1 VDAQL
6 LRFGGFELDPANF
19 QLRRGEQPL
28 RLERIPMELLLLL
41 AERRGELVLRQEIVE
56 RIWGSHVVLDFDNG
70 LNTAIR
76 KLRHVLGDDPAQPRY
91 IETVPAKGYR
101 FIAAITSLSRH
112 SVAARRAFPSLERNC
127 TNLPVATSS
136 LIGRE
141 RELAEAEELLA
152 SHRLLTLTG
161 PGGSGKTRLALQL
174 AAEMVERFPDGVF
187 WVPLQAIRDPALVE
201 GAISAAVHAD
211 ETLTAYVASKQLL
224 IVLDTFE
231 HLAEAARVVSALV
244 ANTPNAKVL
253 ITSRAPL
260 HLDFEHRYSVE
271 PLPEHDAATLFLE
284 RAQAIAP
291 WFGPTPFVGKI
302 CQRLDG
308 LPLAIE
314 LAAARVTLLP
324 ADELLAR
331 LDRRLPLLTNRSRDA
346 PDRQRT
352 LRATIGWS
360 YDLLDPNE
368 QQVFGRLA
376 VFTGSFSLE
385 AAERICDTDLDT
397 LESLVEKNLVR
408 RWDNGRLC
416 LLDTIREYA
425 VERLD
430 ESPKVDD
437 VHRRHAEFF
446 LAIAENLNLNAG
458 TLEVGKPMRHDIASR
473 EQDNLRSALDWTV
486 ATRAPALGLAIATSV
501 EWFWIMQDP
510 REGMRWFARLL
521 ALPEAERVA
530 LEIRAHALRAYGGAT
545 DIAGD
550 DGAAA
555 RLYEQSL
562 ALFSHLGDE
571 HARAVLLHR
580 LGIQAMRRGEP
591 ERARELVE
599 AGHAIHEK
607 NDDRWGLTQ
616 TIGTLGALAR
626 DSGDNLRAFDLIE
639 KSAALAREVA
649 VPWWE
654 SGMLAEL
661 AQLALNAGRI
671 DEGETRAREALVL
684 ADRIRDRSGRVFGVG
699 LLARIAAERAQFERA
714 GRFWGAI
721 EHEDVGAP
729 LGGWRRH
736 RQRCGERIR
745 ESASPEF
752 ERGYNDG
759 RALSLDDAVALA
771 LAPAEPSGASLTD
784 RPGS

>member
-1 VDAQL
+1 
-6 LRFGGFELDPANF
+6 
-19 QLRRGEQPL
+19 
-28 RLERIPMELLLLL
+28 MELLLLL
-41 AERRGELVLRQEIVE
+41 VERQGQLVLREEIVE
-56 RIWGSHVVLDFDNG
+56 RIWGSDVELDVDNA

-76 KLRHVLGDDPAQPRY
+76 KLRHALRDDPAQARY
-91 IETVPAKGYR
+91 IETVPSKGYC
-101 FIAAITSLSRH
+101 FIAAVTSSPRAPF
-112 SVAARRAFPSLERNC
+112 AARRRMFPPLETLNH
-127 TNLPVATSS
+127 TNLPIHTSS

-141 RELAEAEELLA
+141 RELAEAEGLLA

-161 PGGSGKTRLALQL
+161 PGGCGKTRLALQL
-174 AAEMVERFPDGVF
+174 AAEAVERFPDGVF

-201 GAISAAVHAD
+201 GAIRASVRAED
-211 ETLTAYVASKQLL
+211 TLIAHVASKRLL
-224 IVLDTFE
+224 ILLDNFE
-231 HLAEAARVVSALV
+231 QVVEAAPVVSALI
-244 ANTPNAKVL
+244 AETPNSKVL

-260 HLDFEHRYSVE
+260 HLDLEHLYPVE
-271 PLPEHDAATLFLE
+271 PLPEHDAATLFIE

-291 WFGPTPFVGKI
+291 WFCPTEVVGKI
-302 CQRLDG
+302 CRRLDG

-314 LAAARVTLLP
+314 LAAARVTLLQP
-324 ADELLAR
+324 DELLAR
-331 LDRRLPLLTNRSRDA
+331 LERRLPLLTTRSRDA

-352 LRATIGWS
+352 LRATIEWS

-385 AAERICDTDLDT
+385 AAETVCDTDLDT

-408 RWDNGRLC
+408 RWDSGRLG

-430 ESPKVDD
+430 ESPEVKD
-437 VHRRHAEFF
+437 VRRRHAEFF
-446 LAIAENLNLNAG
+446 LGIAESANLNAG

-473 EQDNLRSALDWTV
+473 EQDNVRGALAWTV
-486 ATRAPALGLAIATSV
+486 ATGAPALGLVIATSV
-501 EWFWIMQDP
+501 EWFWIMHDP

-521 ALPEAERVA
+521 ELPEVDVVA
-530 LEIRAHALRAYGGAT
+530 PEIRAHALRAYGGAT

-550 DGAAA
+550 DEAAA
-555 RLYEQSL
+555 LLYDQSL
-562 ALFSHLGDE
+562 TLFSHLGDE
-571 HARAVLLHR
+571 HGRAVLLHR
-580 LGIQAMRRGEP
+580 LGIQAMRRKEP

-599 AGHAIHEK
+599 AGHAIHER

-626 DSGDNLRAFDLIE
+626 DAGDDARAFELIA
-639 KSAALAREVA
+639 KSASLAREVA

-671 DEGETRAREALVL
+671 DEGETRAREALAL
-684 ADRIRDRSGRVFGVG
+684 ANRIRDRGGRVFGVG
-699 LLARIAAERAQFERA
+699 LFARLAAERAQPERA
-714 GRFWGAI
+714 GRLWGAI
-721 EHEDVGAP
+721 EHENVGAP

-736 RQRCGERIR
+736 RERCEERMR
-745 ESASPEF
+745 QAASPEF
-752 ERGYNDG
+752 ERGYAEG
-759 RALSLDDAVALA
+759 HALTLDDAVSLA
-771 LAPAEPSGASLTD
+771 LAPAESVGA
-784 RPGS
+784 P

>member
-1 VDAQL
+1 VYPGL

-19 QLRRGEQPL
+19 QLRRGDQPL
-28 RLERIPMELLLLL
+28 RLERIPMEVLLLLV
-41 AERRGELVLRQEIVE
+41 ERRGQLVLRQEIVE
-56 RIWGSHVVLDFDNG
+56 LIWGSDVVLDFDNG

-76 KLRHVLGDDPAQPRY
+76 KLRHALRDDPAQARY
-91 IETVPAKGYR
+91 IETVPSKGYR
-101 FIAAITSLSRH
+101 FIAAVTSLSRLA
-112 SVAARRAFPSLERNC
+112 VATPRRMFPCLEKLNH
-127 TNLPVATSS
+127 TNLPIQTSS

-141 RELAEAEELLA
+141 RELAEAEGLLD

-174 AAEMVERFPDGVF
+174 AAETVERFPDGVF
-187 WVPLQAIRDPALVE
+187 WVPLQAIRDPVLVE
-201 GAISAAVHAD
+201 GAIRAAVRAENALIAH
-211 ETLTAYVASKQLL
+211 VASKRLL
-224 IVLDTFE
+224 ILLDNFE
-231 HLAEAARVVSALV
+231 QVMVAAPVISALI
-244 ANTPNAKVL
+244 ADTPNAKVL

-260 HLDFEHRYSVE
+260 HLDFECRYPVE
-271 PLPEHDAATLFLE
+271 PLPEHDAATLFIE
-284 RAQAIAP
+284 RAQATAP
-291 WFGPTPFVGKI
+291 WFCPTPMVCNI
-302 CQRLDG
+302 CQRLDC

-314 LAAARVTLLP
+314 LAAARVALLQ

-331 LDRRLPLLTNRSRDA
+331 LDRRLPLLTTRSRDA

-352 LRATIGWS
+352 LRATIEWS
-360 YDLLDPNE
+360 FDLLDPNE
-368 QQVFGRLA
+368 QRAFGRLA

-385 AAERICDTDLDT
+385 AAETVCDTDLDM

-408 RWDNGRLC
+408 RWDSGRLG
-416 LLDTIREYA
+416 LLDTIHEYA

-430 ESPKVDD
+430 ESPEVED
-437 VHRRHAEFF
+437 VRRRHAEYF
-446 LAIAENLNLNAG
+446 LGIAESANLNAG

-473 EQDNLRSALDWTV
+473 EQDNVRGALAWSV
-486 ATRAPALGLAIATSV
+486 ATGAPALGLAIATSV
-501 EWFWIMQDP
+501 EWFWIMHDP

-521 ALPEAERVA
+521 ELPEVELVA
-530 LEIRAHALRAYGGAT
+530 PEIRAHALRAYGGAT

-550 DGAAA
+550 DEAAA

-562 ALFSHLGDE
+562 ALFSQLGDE
-571 HARAVLLHR
+571 HGRAVLLHR
-580 LGIQAMRRGEP
+580 LGIQAMRRNEP

-599 AGHAIHEK
+599 ASHAIHES
-607 NDDRWGLTQ
+607 NNDRWGLTQ

-626 DSGDNLRAFDLIE
+626 DTGDDIRAYHLIT
-639 KSAALAREVA
+639 KSASLAREVA

-671 DEGETRAREALVL
+671 EEGETRAREALTL

-699 LLARIAAERAQFERA
+699 LFARLAAQHAQFERA

-736 RQRCGERIR
+736 RRQCEECIR
-745 ESASPEF
+745 GAASPEF
-752 ERGYNDG
+752 ERGYAEG
-759 RALSLDDAVALA
+759 HALTLDDAVSLA
-771 LAPAEPSGASLTD
+771 LAPAESVRAL
-784 RPGS
+784 